1 MAANNPW
8 YRYDSALQLRVRD
21 VHWQIQA
28 GLTEFLHVMTT
39 TAASISIQDLLVGEG
54 QQATGPGQF
63 VTVHYTGWLE
73 DGSEFD
79 SSRRREPFSFPLG
92 VGYVIPGWDQGLVG
106 MRIGGKRRLTIPPE
120 LGYGASG
127 MGSVIPPN
135 ALLVFEIELLEI
147 SE

>member
-1 MAANNPW
+1 
-8 YRYDSALQLRVRD
+8 
-21 VHWQIQA
+21 
-28 GLTEFLHVMTT
+28 MTT
-39 TAASISIQDLLVGEG
+39 NTTPGLRFEDLIVGAG
-54 QQATGPGQF
+54 PQATGPGQF

-73 DGSEFD
+73 NSTEFD

-92 VGYVIPGWDQGLVG
+92 VGFVIPGWDQGLVG

-127 MGSVIPPN
+127 MGNVIPPN
-135 ALLVFEIELLEI
+135 AMLVFEIELLEI

>member
-1 MAANNPW
+1 MLGFATPAQPTE
-8 YRYDSALQLRVRD
+8 LQLLVRA
-21 VHWQIQA
+21 VRWQIPVSP
-28 GLTEFLHVMTT
+28 TEFLDAMTT
-39 TAASISIQDLLVGEG
+39 TAASILIEDLLVGEG

-73 DGSEFD
+73 NGTEFD

-106 MRIGGKRRLTIPPE
+106 MCIGGKRRLTIPPA

-127 MGSVIPPN
+127 MGKVIPPN
-135 ALLVFEIELLEI
+135 AVLVFEIELLEI

>member
-1 MAANNPW
+1 MTTNTAPG
-8 YRYDSALQLRVRD
+8 LRV
-21 VHWQIQA
+21 
-28 GLTEFLHVMTT
+28 E
-39 TAASISIQDLLVGEG
+39 DLIVGTGPE
-54 QQATGPGQF
+54 ATGPGQF
-63 VTVHYTGWLE
+63 VTLHYSGWLE

-92 VGYVIPGWDQGLVG
+92 VGFVIPGWDQGLVG

-127 MGSVIPPN
+127 MGNMVPPN
-135 ALLVFEIELLEI
+135 AVLDFEVELLEI

>member
-1 MAANNPW
+1 L
-8 YRYDSALQLRVRD
+8 RQLPARD
-21 VHWQIQA
+21 VRWQI
-28 GLTEFLHVMTT
+28 LVSPTEFLDAMTT
-39 TAASISIQDLLVGEG
+39 TAASILIEDLIVGEG

-73 DGSEFD
+73 NGTEFD

-106 MRIGGKRRLTIPPE
+106 MCIGGKRRLTIPPV

-127 MGSVIPPN
+127 MGKVIPPN
-135 ALLVFEIELLEI
+135 AMLVFEIELLGI